1 MFSNSTLGIEL
12 SLPIEIYFIFCIMA
26 RSNLRFLVFCPLFK
40 IIVPLSI
47 NIEINGFVEIFD
59 HVLIMKFRLH
69 VHSLL
74 IE

>member
-1 MFSNSTLGIEL
+1 
-12 SLPIEIYFIFCIMA
+12 MA

-40 IIVPLSI
+40 IIVPLSM

-74 IE
+74 ME